1 MKVSI
6 SGIRGRYGD
15 DLLPTDVGK
24 FTRSFAATLI
34 KSNNS
39 CIVSRDTRSSGQILA
54 YATLTSLLEEGIQVF
69 YLDIAPTP
77 IAFREARK
85 HKGGIIITASH
96 NPLDWNGLKFILDGR
111 GIPEK
116 DLESIIAGKEH
127 SSSDV
132 GTVFRT
138 TSSYV
143 DDLLNYTQIRNHSH
157 EKKIGLDPGGGASC
171 GYINMLFHEL
181 GNNYLS
187 INDVYGISSRGTD
200 PTVENLHE
208 LRSLVTDNK
217 LSLGFAFDLDGD
229 RVVVVDRYGRKM
241 EPDATLLLC
250 VGAAIEQGARKFV
263 VSLDT
268 SLAIEKFIKYSG
280 GEIVY
285 SKVGEANV
293 FEKMVEIGADAGGEG
308 SSAGYISPNFNM
320 CRDGLLASALISSLE
335 EVKQDEY
342 LHFIRTYKQLRSKVY
357 VPHSAKFKIINELV
371 EPLRKIGTETILD
384 DGIKALLDEDSW
396 ILVRPSNTEDFL
408 RISVESTV
416 NKTQDLFEFI
426 KARVLAINERIKG
439 TADN

>member
-1 MKVSI
+1 MKISV
-6 SGIRGRYGD
+6 SGIRGEYGN

-34 KSNNS
+34 KTNNS
-39 CIVSRDTRSSGQILA
+39 CIVSRDTRPSSQILA
-54 YATLTSLLEEGIQVF
+54 YSTLTSLLEQGIKVF

-77 IAFREARK
+77 ITFREARK

-96 NPLDWNGLKFILDGR
+96 NPLDWNGLKFILNGR
-111 GIPEK
+111 GISEQ
-116 DLESIIAGKEH
+116 DLEGLIVGKEH
-127 SSSDV
+127 RPSEPGSL
-132 GTVFRT
+132 FRT

-143 DDLLNYTQIRNHSH
+143 DDVLNFMQDRNHSPK
-157 EKKIGLDPGGGASC
+157 KKIGLDPGGGAAC
-171 GYINMLFHEL
+171 RHINMLFHEL
-181 GNNYLS
+181 GYGYLA

-200 PTVENLHE
+200 PTVEHLHE
-208 LRSLVTDNK
+208 LGSLVTNNK

-250 VGAAIEQGARKFV
+250 VGAAIDQGARKFV

-268 SLAIEKFIKYSG
+268 SLALEKFIKYSG

-293 FEKMVEIGADAGGEG
+293 VSKMIETGADAGGEG

-335 EVKQDEY
+335 EEKQDDY
-342 LHFIRTYKQLRSKVY
+342 LNFIRTYKQQRSKIN
-357 VPHSAKFKIINELV
+357 VPNSAKFKIINELV
-371 EPLRKIGTETILD
+371 EPLRKIASETILD
-384 DGIKALLDEDSW
+384 DGIKALLDENSW
-396 ILVRPSNTEDFL
+396 ILVRPSNTEDIL

-416 NKTQDLFEFI
+416 SKTQELFEFI
-426 KARVLAINERIKG
+426 KAKVLAINERIKG

>member
-6 SGIRGRYGD
+6 SGIRGQYGN
-15 DLLPTDVGK
+15 DLLSTDVGE

-39 CIVSRDTRSSGQILA
+39 CIVSRDTRPSGQILA
-54 YATLTSLLEEGIQVF
+54 YATLTSLLEQGVKVF

-77 IAFREARK
+77 ITFREARK

-96 NPLDWNGLKFILDGR
+96 NPLDWNGLKLILDGR
-111 GIPEK
+111 GISEQ
-116 DLESIIAGKEH
+116 DLEHILAGEEH
-127 SSSDV
+127 SSSEP
-132 GTVFRT
+132 GSVFQI

-143 DDLLNYTQIRNHSH
+143 DDVLNFMQDRNHSH
-157 EKKIGLDPGGGASC
+157 KKRIGLDPGGGAAC
-171 GYINMLFHEL
+171 GHVNMLFHEL
-181 GNNYLS
+181 GNGYLA
-187 INDVYGISSRGTD
+187 INDSYGISSRGTD
-200 PTVENLHE
+200 PTFENLHE

-250 VGAAIEQGARKFV
+250 VGAAIDQGARKFV

-268 SLAIEKFIKYSG
+268 SLALEKFIKYSG
-280 GEIVY
+280 GQIVY
-285 SKVGEANV
+285 SKVGESNV
-293 FEKMVEIGADAGGEG
+293 VSKMIETGADAGGEG

-335 EVKQDEY
+335 EEKQDEY
-342 LHFIRTYKQLRSKVY
+342 LHFIRTYKQQRSKVY
-357 VPHSAKFKIINELV
+357 VPNSVKFKIINELV
-371 EPLRKIGTETILD
+371 EPLRKIATETILD
-384 DGIKALLDEDSW
+384 DGIKALLDENSW
-396 ILVRPSNTEDFL
+396 ILVRPSNTEDIL

-416 NKTQDLFEFI
+416 NKTHDLFEFI
-426 KARVLAINERIKG
+426 NTKVLAINERIKG
-439 TADN
+439 AADN

>member
-6 SGIRGRYGD
+6 SGIRGRYGN

-24 FTRSFAATLI
+24 FTRSFAASLI

-39 CIVSRDTRSSGQILA
+39 CVVSRDTRPSGQTLA
-54 YATLTSLLEEGIQVF
+54 YATLTSLLEEGIQVY

-77 IAFREARK
+77 ITFREARK
-85 HKGGIIITASH
+85 HKGGIMITASH
-96 NPLDWNGLKFILDGR
+96 NPLDWNGLKFILNGR
-111 GIPEK
+111 GISEK
-116 DLESIIAGKEH
+116 DLERILVDNEC
-127 SSSDV
+127 SSSNP

-143 DDLLNYTQIRNHSH
+143 DDVLNYMQNKNHSH
-157 EKKIGLDPGGGASC
+157 KKKIGLDPGGGASC
-171 GYINMLFHEL
+171 RYANMLFHEL
-181 GNNYLS
+181 GNGYLA
-187 INDVYGISSRGTD
+187 INDAYGTSSRGTD

-208 LRSLVTDNK
+208 LGSLVTDNK

-268 SLAIEKFIKYSG
+268 SLALEKFIKHSG

-293 FEKMVEIGADAGGEG
+293 VDKMVEIGADAGGEG

-335 EVKQDEY
+335 EEKQDEY
-342 LHFIRTYKQLRSKVY
+342 LHFIRTYKQQRSKVY
-357 VPHSAKFKIINELV
+357 VPNSVKFKIINELV
-371 EPLRKIGTETILD
+371 EPLRKISTETILD

-396 ILVRPSNTEDFL
+396 ILVRPSNTEDIL
-408 RISVESTV
+408 RISVESTI
-416 NKTQDLFEFI
+416 NKTQDLFEFV
-426 KARVLAINERIKG
+426 KAKVLTINERIKG